1 MSEYSAGE
9 AKLRVA
15 PDASEFKAKLEADM
29 RKIRAEFTVNVTA
42 ATAQARADIER
53 FRDTQ
58 ERNNIRLGVDASLG
72 QAQADMRRFRTEQE
86 ANRLVVRVD
95 ADTRGARREIEDL
108 RRSVTH
114 GSLGSAFAWNAGA
127 AGLSLLPSAA
137 TGLVSLAGALQQV
150 AQSGLAVPG
159 IMGGVG
165 ASVGTLVLGLSG
177 VKDAYTA
184 AADAAGKFG
193 ADGAQQ
199 SQQATAAAN
208 ALRNAVYDE
217 ARAQRD
223 VAQARKDARQQLQD
237 LNLELRGGRI
247 SEAQAVLSAQR
258 ARRDL
263 QSGQYKDALDY
274 QEAQLRV
281 VEADQRVMETRARNA
296 ALQDKTNDAN
306 AKGVENSDLV
316 VDAQERLVRAHQSAQ
331 QAQAASIASTVA
343 ATAALDNLAPN
354 AAEFVKTLVGMRE
367 QFRGLRTDVQQALFA
382 GLSGEIKT
390 LVDNDLPNLDRG
402 LTNVAT
408 GINANFVQL
417 LRSLG
422 SEESQGLLD
431 RILGNTGEAQQRF
444 TAAID
449 PIVHS
454 LETLTGGSS
463 DALPRIADGIGKV
476 AERIDNL
483 ITTADQDG
491 SLAKLIDEGI
501 DGFTSMGNIV
511 LNATGTVTALT
522 KAVGGGGLLSSIEQN
537 SKRLSDFL
545 NSTKGQDQLRKFFAD
560 GRAELDKWA
569 PILRDLPGIIGG
581 VVSAAQEGSGVV
593 MGVLRPVSQIL
604 GEHPELVKNIALA
617 FLIWKTVPPLVGGV
631 TNSLGALSRGLTEVG
646 TGFSSTR
653 ERITRGMDAVDERF
667 AAAGSERGGARR
679 FSKVLAGISAAGGP
693 LSLLVTAGIP
703 LVAQFVTRLTQDMDN
718 AADHIKSVNEEAKSL
733 IGTLEAVTNLTGTA
747 TRKALADKFQNVEG
761 GPGKGLGGDVLSA
774 AKTLGIGGADQ
785 RDLITAALPGGDAQY
800 GQIMG
805 PLRDKVRPAVQNFI
819 KSQGLKPGEGKLQ
832 GIDENTII
840 DAWLGVPSALEKVTA
855 AKELGQ
861 DIVQLGTLQSQVEGL
876 GSTDPTYLAS
886 LLGQRLNFERSG
898 AGGAVSQAQ
907 ASQAAATPQP
917 RLKPEFASQFPGAV
931 VNSDGTTTTIVS
943 TIPPNAR
950 MGLGEQSQATQGVPP
965 NQDKWTYRLS
975 PEDAR
980 RLTYAKGGFTPSH
993 TGTGPTGGH
1002 IAEVHKKEFVV
1013 SERGT
1018 ATVPAP
1024 FLHALNA
1031 GIVDPTLLPK
1041 YDQGGFVDP
1050 NGNPIVAG
1058 PPPGAAPVAPIAPA
1072 PQGGGLLSAVGTAIN
1087 GIQGPVNNVT
1097 GALGNLGGGG
1107 GQSLQIPGLGFSI
1120 PTGGFTAPTL
1130 ESWMPWLP
1138 KPGQDMSTWNPFAG
1152 APDKIQPQNIA
1163 FKGASILFQGALGGL
1178 GLDNSI
1184 LSPNNP
1190 YNQAAQRAAGF
1201 YLDKFSSGGGQADAG
1216 VQQLIDS
1223 ANSGSLQL
1231 PSAAGLTV
1239 PGLAAGDGTF
1249 SPAAMRGI
1257 LYAQQH
1263 AVGQKYVY
1271 GGTGAPQYEGG
1282 PGGYDCSG
1290 IASAIYA
1297 ASKGLPQGK
1306 RYFTTESD
1314 FAALGFVPGY
1324 KSGELNIGV
1333 MRGGGGPNSHMALT
1347 LPNGVKVESGG
1358 AADATQYGGAAKGAT
1373 DFALQWHLPVSS
1385 DAKGSVPGLY
1395 DIGGWLQPGLQTVVN
1410 KTNAPEPVLNA
1421 QQWNTASKAIE
1432 MVSSA
1437 RPTPPQPP
1445 MSAAQGG
1452 ISSGGITGGGIQPF
1466 NPAQKPASSP
1476 PPSAAPAAP
1485 ASPSTLQPPES
1496 APEQAPSAQQGPTFA
1511 PGTVGAAPSSL
1522 NHNLPAID
1530 KAIDSTASTLANLAS
1545 TAISAAAAGG
1555 SMGMGG
1561 GAGGALASS
1570 MVAGGIQQAGKI
1582 AKNVANV
1589 GSSLLVGSV
1598 PGSNGTTDRAYG
1610 ELLRPVQNAP
1620 ITAPVYSPTYNVS
1633 GNYELRSAMDQL
1645 ELKEK
1650 VDAQSRLANKP

>member
-1 MSEYSAGE
+1 MTEYSAGE
-9 AKLRVA
+9 AKLRVV
-15 PDASEFKAKLEADM
+15 PDASEFKGKLEADM
-29 RKIRAEFTVNVTA
+29 RKIRAEFTVNVNA

-58 ERNNIRLGVDASLG
+58 ERNNIRVGVDASLG

-114 GSLGSAFAWNAGA
+114 GSLGSAFAWNVGA

-150 AQSGLAVPG
+150 AQSGIAVPG
-159 IMGGVG
+159 ILGGVG

-177 VKDAYTA
+177 VKDAYGA

-199 SQQATAAAN
+199 SAQAAAAAN

-263 QSGQYKDALDY
+263 QSGQYRDALDY

-296 ALQDKTNDAN
+296 ELQDKANDAN

-316 VDAQERLVRAHQSAQ
+316 VDAQERLVRAHQSTQ

-343 ATAALDNLAPN
+343 SAAALDNLAPN
-354 AAEFVKTLVGMRE
+354 AAQFVKTLVGMRE

-382 GLSGEIKT
+382 GLSDEIKT
-390 LVDNDLPNLDRG
+390 LVDNDLPVLDRG

-417 LRSLG
+417 FRSLG
-422 SEESQGLLD
+422 STQSQGLLD
-431 RILGNTGEAQQRF
+431 RILGNSAEAQKRF

-454 LETLTGGSS
+454 IQTLTGGSS

-476 AERIDNL
+476 ADRFDHF
-483 ITTADQDG
+483 ITEADKDG
-491 SLAKLIDEGI
+491 RLAKWIDEGI
-501 DGFTSMGNIV
+501 DGFTSMGNTL
-511 LNATGTVTALT
+511 LNIGGIFTALT
-522 KAVGGGGLLSSIEQN
+522 KAAGGNGLLGTLEQN

-560 GRAELDKWA
+560 ARAELDKWA

-604 GEHPELVKNIALA
+604 GEHPQLVKDIALA

-646 TGFSSTR
+646 TGFSGTR
-653 ERITRGMDAVDERF
+653 DRITRGMDAVDERF
-667 AAAGSERGGARR
+667 TAAGSERGGVRR
-679 FSKVLAGISAAGGP
+679 FSKALAGISAVGGP

-703 LVAQFVTRLTQDMDN
+703 LVAEFVAKFTRGMDDAKN
-718 AADHIKSVNEEAKSL
+718 RAAELDRTTKGL
-733 IGTLEAVTNLTGTA
+733 IGTLETVTNLTGLQ
-747 TRKALADKFQNVEG
+747 TRTEVAKNLQQGNTGEGNGIPGDSLA
-761 GPGKGLGGDVLSA
+761 A
-774 AKTLGIGGADQ
+774 ARALGIGGSSGQ
-785 RDLITAALPGGDAQY
+785 DLVTATLPGGGAQY
-800 GQIMG
+800 DQIMG
-805 PLRDKVRPAVQNFI
+805 PLREKVRPAVQDFI
-819 KSQGLKPGEGKLQ
+819 KNQGLDLGRL
-832 GIDENTII
+832 GIDESTLI
-840 DAWLGVPSALEKVTA
+840 DAFLGVPSAVEKIQSV
-855 AKELGQ
+855 KDLGGTHSPF
-861 DIVQLGTLQSQVEGL
+861 DLGTLQSQVQARDDDSTKAAIVGQNL
-876 GSTDPTYLAS
+876 NKQATGST
-886 LLGQRLNFERSG
+886 
-898 AGGAVSQAQ
+898 GAVSQAQ
-907 ASQAAATPQP
+907 QTQAAAVPQP
-917 RLKPEFASQFPGAV
+917 RLKAEFAKQFPGAV

-943 TIPPNAR
+943 TIPPNAG
-950 MGLGEQSQATQGVPP
+950 MGLSEQSQATQGVPP

-980 RLTYAKGGFTPSH
+980 RLTYAKGGFTPGH

-1002 IAEVHKKEFVV
+1002 VAEVHKKEFVV

-1018 ATVPAP
+1018 AAVPAP
-1024 FLHALNA
+1024 FLHALNT
-1031 GIVDPTLLPK
+1031 GIVDSSLLLPK
-1041 YDQGGFVDP
+1041 YDQGGFVGPD
-1050 NGNPIVAG
+1050 GNPIVAG
-1058 PPPGAAPVAPIAPA
+1058 PLPGAAPVAPIAPA
-1072 PQGGGLLSAVGTAIN
+1072 PRGGGLLSAVGKAVD
-1087 GIQGPVNNVT
+1087 GIQGPVNNLT
-1097 GALGNLGGGG
+1097 GALGSLGGGKG
-1107 GQSLQIPGLGFSI
+1107 GQSIQIPGLGLSI
-1120 PTGGFTAPTL
+1120 ATGGNFTMSTL

-1163 FKGASILFQGALGGL
+1163 FRGASTLIQGALSGL
-1178 GLDNSI
+1178 GLDGSI
-1184 LSPNNP
+1184 LSQNNP
-1190 YNQAAQRAAGF
+1190 YNQAAQRTAQF
-1201 YLDKFSSGGGQADAG
+1201 YLDKLGGGGGQADAG
-1216 VQQLIDS
+1216 VQAVIDS
-1223 ANSGSLQL
+1223 ANAGALQL
-1231 PSAAGLTV
+1231 PSAT
-1239 PGLAAGDGTF
+1239 GLAIPGADGTL
-1249 SPAAMRGI
+1249 SPAALRGI
-1257 LYAQQH
+1257 QYAQQH

-1271 GGTGAPQYEGG
+1271 GGVGAAQYEGG

-1297 ASKGLPQGK
+1297 ATKGLPQGQ

-1314 FAALGFVPGY
+1314 FAALGFIPGY

-1395 DIGGWLQPGLQTVVN
+1395 DIGGWLQPGLQMVMN
-1410 KTNAPEPVLNA
+1410 KTSAPEPVLNA
-1421 QQWNTASKAIE
+1421 SQWNTASKAIE

-1445 MSAAQGG
+1445 MSGAQGG
-1452 ISSGGITGGGIQPF
+1452 ISTGGAGIQPY
-1466 NPAQKPASSP
+1466 NPTQKPASSP

-1485 ASPSTLQPPES
+1485 ASPSTLQPQES
-1496 APEQAPSAQQGPTFA
+1496 APELAPTQQQGPTFA

-1598 PGSNGTTDRAYG
+1598 PGSNGTADRAYG

>member
-1 MSEYSAGE
+1 MTEYSAGE

-29 RKIRAEFTVNVTA
+29 RKIRAEFTVNVNA

-58 ERNNIRLGVDASLG
+58 ERGAISVGVDASLG
-72 QAQADMRRFRTEQE
+72 QAQADMRRFRAEQE
-86 ANRLVVRVD
+86 ANRVTVRVD
-95 ADTRGARREIEDL
+95 ADTRGARREIEEL

-137 TGLVSLAGALQQV
+137 AGLVSVAGALQQV
-150 AQSGLAVPG
+150 AQAGIAVPG
-159 IMGGVG
+159 IMGGVA
-165 ASVGTLVLGLSG
+165 ASVGALVIGLSG
-177 VKDAYTA
+177 VKDAYGA

-199 SQQATAAAN
+199 SQQAAAAAN

-247 SEAQAVLSAQR
+247 SEAQAVLAAQR

-281 VEADQRVMETRARNA
+281 VEADQRVMETRARNSE
-296 ALQDKTNDAN
+296 LQDKANDVN

-316 VDAQERLVRAHQSAQ
+316 VDAQERLVRAHQGTQ

-343 ATAALDNLAPN
+343 AAAALNNLAPG

-382 GLSGEIKT
+382 GLSDEIKT
-390 LVDNDLPNLDRG
+390 LVENDLPILDRG

-408 GINANFVQL
+408 GINQNFVQL
-417 LRSLG
+417 FRSLG
-422 SEESQGLLD
+422 STQSQGLLD
-431 RILGNTGEAQQRF
+431 RILGNSAEAQKRF

-454 LETLTGGSS
+454 IGTLTGGSS

-476 AERIDNL
+476 ADRFDNF
-483 ITTADQDG
+483 ITEADKDG
-491 SLAKLIDEGI
+491 RLAKWIDEGI
-501 DGFTSMGNIV
+501 DGFTSMGNTL
-511 LNATGTVTALT
+511 LNVGGIFTALT
-522 KAVGGGGLLSSIEQN
+522 KAAGGGGLLGTLEQN

-560 GRAELDKWA
+560 ARAELDKWA
-569 PILRDLPGIIGG
+569 PILRDLPGMIGG

-646 TGFSSTR
+646 TGFSGTR
-653 ERITRGMDAVDERF
+653 DNITRGMDAVDKKF
-667 AAAGSERGGARR
+667 DAAGSERGGARR
-679 FSKVLAGISAAGGP
+679 FSKALAGISAVGGP

-703 LVAQFVTRLTQDMDN
+703 LVAEFVAKFTRGMDD
-718 AADHIKSVNEEAKSL
+718 AKKRTEELDRTTKGLLGS
-733 IGTLEAVTNLTGTA
+733 LEAVTNLTGLQ
-747 TRKALADKFQNVEG
+747 TRAEVAKNLQQGNTGDGSGIPGDALA
-761 GPGKGLGGDVLSA
+761 A
-774 AKTLGIGGADQ
+774 ARALGIGGQDQ
-785 RDLITAALPGGDAQY
+785 RDLITGTLPGGDAQY
-800 GQIMG
+800 DQLMG
-805 PLRDKVRPAVQNFI
+805 PLRDKVRPAVDDFI
-819 KSQGLKPGEGKLQ
+819 KNQGLDLGRL
-832 GIDENTII
+832 GIDETTLV
-840 DAWLGVPSALEKVTA
+840 DAFLGVPSAVEKVQA
-855 AKELGQ
+855 VKDLGGTHSPI
-861 DIVQLGTLQSQVEGL
+861 DLGTLQSQVQERNDD
-876 GSTDPTYLAS
+876 STRSAIV
-886 LLGQRLNFERSG
+886 GQNLNKQRFGTDS
-898 AGGAVSQAQ
+898 AVAEAQ
-907 ASQAAATPQP
+907 RRQAATTPQP
-917 RLKPEFASQFPGAV
+917 HLKPEFASQFPGAV

-943 TIPPNAR
+943 TIPPNPG

-980 RLTYAKGGFTPSH
+980 RLTYEKGGFTPGH

-1018 ATVPAP
+1018 AVVPAP
-1024 FLHALNA
+1024 FLHALNT
-1031 GIVDPTLLPK
+1031 GIVDPGLLPK
-1041 YDQGGFVDP
+1041 YKVGGYVGDD
-1050 NGNPIVAG
+1050 GNPVVEG
-1058 PPPGAAPVAPIAPA
+1058 PPPGPAPVAPIAPS
-1072 PQGGGLLSAVGTAIN
+1072 PGGGGLMSAVGAAVDGIGGPIN
-1087 GIQGPVNNVT
+1087 NIT
-1097 GALGNLGGGG
+1097 GALGSLGGGKG
-1107 GQSLQIPGLGFSI
+1107 SQSLQIPGLNFSI
-1120 PTGGFTAPTL
+1120 PTGGFTTPTL

-1138 KPGQDMSTWNPFAG
+1138 KPGQDMSTYNPFAG

-1190 YNQAAQRAAGF
+1190 YNQAAQKAAGF
-1201 YLDKFSSGGGQADAG
+1201 YLDKLGGGSSGQADAG
-1216 VQQLIDS
+1216 VQQVIDS
-1223 ANSGSLQL
+1223 AEAGSLQL
-1231 PSAAGLTV
+1231 PSATGLSL
-1239 PGLAAGDGTF
+1239 PGGDGTF
-1249 SPAAMRGI
+1249 SPAALRAI
-1257 LYAQQH
+1257 QYAQQH

-1290 IASAIYA
+1290 IASAVYA
-1297 ASKGLPQGK
+1297 ASKGLPQGQ
-1306 RYFTTESD
+1306 RYFSTETD
-1314 FAALGFVPGY
+1314 FAALGFLPGY
-1324 KSGELNIGV
+1324 KAGELNIGV

-1347 LPNGVKVESGG
+1347 LPNGIKVESGG
-1358 AADATQYGGAAKGAT
+1358 AADATQYGGQAKGAK
-1373 DFALQWHLPVSS
+1373 DFGLQWYLPVSS
-1385 DAKGSVPGLY
+1385 DTKGSVPGLY

-1432 MVSSA
+1432 MVSSS

-1445 MSAAQGG
+1445 MSGAQGG
-1452 ISSGGITGGGIQPF
+1452 ISSGGGGGIQPY
-1466 NPAQKPASSP
+1466 NPAQQPASSP
-1476 PPSAAPAAP
+1476 PPSAAPASP

-1496 APEQAPSAQQGPTFA
+1496 APEQAPSQQQGPTFA

-1610 ELLRPVQNAP
+1610 ELLRPAQNAP
-1620 ITAPVYSPTYNVS
+1620 ITAPTYAPSYHVS
-1633 GNYELRSAMDQL
+1633 GNYELRSALDQL

-1650 VDAQSRLANKP
+1650 VNAQAQLANKP

>member
-1 MSEYSAGE
+1 VTEYSAGE
-9 AKLRVA
+9 AKLRVV
-15 PDASEFKAKLEADM
+15 PDASEFKGKLEADM
-29 RKIRAEFTVNVTA
+29 RKIRAEFTVNVNA

-58 ERNNIRLGVDASLG
+58 ERNNIRVGVDASLG

-114 GSLGSAFAWNAGA
+114 GSLGSAFAWNVGA

-150 AQSGLAVPG
+150 AQSGIAVPG
-159 IMGGVG
+159 ILGGVG

-177 VKDAYTA
+177 VKDAYSA

-199 SQQATAAAN
+199 SAQAAAAAN

-263 QSGQYKDALDY
+263 QSGQYRDALDY

-296 ALQDKTNDAN
+296 ELQDKANDAN

-316 VDAQERLVRAHQSAQ
+316 VDAQERLVRAHQGTQ

-343 ATAALDNLAPN
+343 AAAALDNLAPG
-354 AAEFVKTLVGMRE
+354 AAQFVKTLVGMRE

-382 GLSGEIKT
+382 GLSDEIKT
-390 LVDNDLPNLDRG
+390 LVDNDLPVLDRG

-417 LRSLG
+417 FRSLG
-422 SEESQGLLD
+422 STQSQGLLD
-431 RILGNTGEAQQRF
+431 RILGNSAEAQKRF

-454 LETLTGGSS
+454 IETLTGGSS

-476 AERIDNL
+476 ADRFDHF
-483 ITTADQDG
+483 ITEADKDG
-491 SLAKLIDEGI
+491 RLAKWIDEGT
-501 DGFTSMGNIV
+501 DGFTSMGNTL
-511 LNATGTVTALT
+511 LNIGGIFTALT
-522 KAVGGGGLLSSIEQN
+522 KAAGGGGLLGILEQN

-560 GRAELDKWA
+560 ARAELDKWA

-604 GEHPELVKNIALA
+604 GEHPQLVKDIALA

-653 ERITRGMDAVDERF
+653 DRITRGMDAVDERF
-667 AAAGSERGGARR
+667 TAAGSERGGVRR
-679 FSKVLAGISAAGGP
+679 FSRVLAGISAAGGP

-718 AADHIKSVNEEAKSL
+718 AAEHIKSVNEEAKSL

-747 TRKALADKFQNVEG
+747 TRKALADKLQNVEG
-761 GPGKGLGGDVLSA
+761 GPGKGLGGDALNA
-774 AKTLGIGGADQ
+774 AKLLGLGGTDQ
-785 RDLITAALPGGDAQY
+785 RDVITAALPGGGAQY
-800 GQIMG
+800 DQIMG
-805 PLRDKVRPAVQNFI
+805 PIRDKVRPAVQDFI

-840 DAWLGVPSALEKVTA
+840 DAWLGVPGALEKVTN

-861 DIVQLGTLQSQVEGL
+861 NIVQLGTLQSQVEAL
-876 GSTDPTYLAS
+876 GSGDPAFLAS

-907 ASQAAATPQP
+907 AAQAAATPQP
-917 RLKPEFASQFPGAV
+917 RLKPEFAQQFPGAV
-931 VNSDGTTTTIVS
+931 VNSDGTATTIVS
-943 TIPPNAR
+943 TIGPNAG
-950 MGLGEQSQATQGVPP
+950 MGLSEQSQATQGVPP

-980 RLTYAKGGFTPSH
+980 RLTYAKGGFTPGH

-1002 IAEVHKKEFVV
+1002 VAEVHKKEFVV

-1018 ATVPAP
+1018 AAVPAP
-1024 FLHALNA
+1024 FLHALNT
-1031 GIVDPTLLPK
+1031 GIVDSSLLLPK
-1041 YDQGGFVDP
+1041 YDQGGFVGPD
-1050 NGNPIVAG
+1050 GNPIVAG
-1058 PPPGAAPVAPIAPA
+1058 PLPGAAPVAPIAPA
-1072 PQGGGLLSAVGTAIN
+1072 PQGGGLLSAVGKAVD
-1087 GIQGPVNNVT
+1087 GIQGPVNNLT
-1097 GALGNLGGGG
+1097 GALGSLGGGKG
-1107 GQSLQIPGLGFSI
+1107 DQSIQIPGLGLSI
-1120 PTGGFTAPTL
+1120 PTGGNFTMPTL

-1163 FKGASILFQGALGGL
+1163 FRGASTLIQGALSGL
-1178 GLDNSI
+1178 GLDGSI
-1184 LSPNNP
+1184 LSQNNP
-1190 YNQAAQRAAGF
+1190 YNQAAQRTAQF
-1201 YLDKFSSGGGQADAG
+1201 YLDKLGGGGGQADAG
-1216 VQQLIDS
+1216 VQAVIDS
-1223 ANSGSLQL
+1223 ANAGALQL
-1231 PSAAGLTV
+1231 PSAT
-1239 PGLAAGDGTF
+1239 GLAIPGADGTL
-1249 SPAAMRGI
+1249 SPAALRGI
-1257 LYAQQH
+1257 QYAQQH

-1271 GGTGAPQYEGG
+1271 GGVGAAQYEGG

-1297 ASKGLPQGK
+1297 ATKGLPQGQ

-1314 FAALGFVPGY
+1314 FAALGFIPGY

-1395 DIGGWLQPGLQTVVN
+1395 DIGGWLQPGLQMVMN
-1410 KTNAPEPVLNA
+1410 KTSAPEPVLNA

-1445 MSAAQGG
+1445 MSGAQGG
-1452 ISSGGITGGGIQPF
+1452 ISTGGAGIQPY
-1466 NPAQKPASSP
+1466 NPTQKPASSP

-1485 ASPSTLQPPES
+1485 ASPSTLQPQES
-1496 APEQAPSAQQGPTFA
+1496 APEQAPTQQQGPTFA

-1598 PGSNGTTDRAYG
+1598 PGSNGTADRAYG

>member
-1 MSEYSAGE
+1 MTEYSAGE
-9 AKLRVA
+9 AKLRVV
-15 PDASEFKAKLEADM
+15 PDASEFKGKLEADM
-29 RKIRAEFTVNVTA
+29 RKIRAEFTVNVNA

-58 ERNNIRLGVDASLG
+58 ERNNIRIGVDASLG

-95 ADTRGARREIEDL
+95 ADTRGARREIEEL

-114 GSLGSAFAWNAGA
+114 GSLGSAFAWNVGA

-150 AQSGLAVPG
+150 AQSGVAVPG
-159 IMGGVG
+159 ILGGVG

-177 VKDAYTA
+177 VKDAYSA

-199 SQQATAAAN
+199 SAQAAAAAN

-263 QSGQYKDALDY
+263 QSGQYRDALDY

-296 ALQDKTNDAN
+296 ELQDKANDAN

-316 VDAQERLVRAHQSAQ
+316 VDAQERLVRAHQGTQ

-343 ATAALDNLAPN
+343 AAAALDNLAPN
-354 AAEFVKTLVGMRE
+354 AAGFVKTLVGMRE

-382 GLSGEIKT
+382 GLSDEIKT
-390 LVDNDLPNLDRG
+390 LVDNDLPVLDRG

-417 LRSLG
+417 FRSLG
-422 SEESQGLLD
+422 STQSQGLLD
-431 RILGNTGEAQQRF
+431 RILGNSAEAQKRF

-454 LETLTGGSS
+454 IQTLTGGSS

-476 AERIDNL
+476 ADRFDHF
-483 ITTADQDG
+483 ITEADKDG
-491 SLAKLIDEGI
+491 RLAKWIDEGI
-501 DGFTSMGNIV
+501 DGFTSMGNTL
-511 LNATGTVTALT
+511 LNIGGIFTALT
-522 KAVGGGGLLSSIEQN
+522 KAAGGGGLLGTLEQN
-537 SKRLSDFL
+537 TKRLSDFL

-560 GRAELDKWA
+560 ARAELDKWA

-604 GEHPELVKNIALA
+604 GEHPQLVKDIALA

-653 ERITRGMDAVDERF
+653 DRITRGMDAVDERF
-667 AAAGSERGGARR
+667 TAAGSERGGVRR
-679 FSKVLAGISAAGGP
+679 FSKALAGISAVGGP

-703 LVAQFVTRLTQDMDN
+703 LVAEFVAKFTRGMDDAKN
-718 AADHIKSVNEEAKSL
+718 RAAELDRTTKGL
-733 IGTLEAVTNLTGTA
+733 IGTLEAVTNLTGLQ
-747 TRKALADKFQNVEG
+747 TRTEVAKNLQQGNTGEGNGIPGDALA
-761 GPGKGLGGDVLSA
+761 A
-774 AKTLGIGGADQ
+774 ARALGIGGSSGQ
-785 RDLITAALPGGDAQY
+785 DLVTATLPGGGAQY
-800 GQIMG
+800 DQIMG
-805 PLRDKVRPAVQNFI
+805 PLREKVRPAVQDFI
-819 KSQGLKPGEGKLQ
+819 KNQGLDLGRL
-832 GIDENTII
+832 GIDESTLI
-840 DAWLGVPSALEKVTA
+840 DAFLGVPSAVEKIQSV
-855 AKELGQ
+855 KDLGGTHSPF
-861 DIVQLGTLQSQVEGL
+861 DLGTLQSQVQARDDDSTKAAIVGQNL
-876 GSTDPTYLAS
+876 NKQATGST
-886 LLGQRLNFERSG
+886 
-898 AGGAVSQAQ
+898 GAVSQAQ
-907 ASQAAATPQP
+907 QTQAAAVPQP
-917 RLKPEFASQFPGAV
+917 RLKAEFAQQFPGAV

-943 TIPPNAR
+943 TIGPNAG
-950 MGLGEQSQATQGVPP
+950 MGLSEQSQATQGVPP

-980 RLTYAKGGFTPSH
+980 RLTYAKGGFTPGH

-1002 IAEVHKKEFVV
+1002 VAEVHKKEFVV

-1018 ATVPAP
+1018 AAVPAP
-1024 FLHALNA
+1024 FLHALNT
-1031 GIVDPTLLPK
+1031 GIVDSSLLLPK
-1041 YDQGGFVDP
+1041 YDQGGFVGPD
-1050 NGNPIVAG
+1050 GNPIVAG
-1058 PPPGAAPVAPIAPA
+1058 PLPGAAPVAPIAPA
-1072 PQGGGLLSAVGTAIN
+1072 PQGGGLLSAVGKAVD

-1097 GALGNLGGGG
+1097 GALGSLGGGKG
-1107 GQSLQIPGLGFSI
+1107 GQSIQIPGLGLSI
-1120 PTGGFTAPTL
+1120 PTGGNFTMPTL

-1163 FKGASILFQGALGGL
+1163 FRGASTLIQGALSGL
-1178 GLDNSI
+1178 GLDGSI
-1184 LSPNNP
+1184 LSQNNP
-1190 YNQAAQRAAGF
+1190 YNQAAQRTAQF
-1201 YLDKFSSGGGQADAG
+1201 YLDKLGGGGGQADAG
-1216 VQQLIDS
+1216 VQAVIDS
-1223 ANSGSLQL
+1223 ANAGALQL
-1231 PSAAGLTV
+1231 PSAT
-1239 PGLAAGDGTF
+1239 GLAIPGADGTL
-1249 SPAAMRGI
+1249 SPPALRGI
-1257 LYAQQH
+1257 QYAQQH

-1271 GGTGAPQYEGG
+1271 GGVGAAQYEGG

-1297 ASKGLPQGK
+1297 ATKGLPQGQ

-1314 FAALGFVPGY
+1314 FAALGFIPGY

-1395 DIGGWLQPGLQTVVN
+1395 DIGGWLQPGLQMVMN
-1410 KTNAPEPVLNA
+1410 KTSAPEPVLNA
-1421 QQWNTASKAIE
+1421 SQWNTASKAIE

-1437 RPTPPQPP
+1437 RPTPPQPS
-1445 MSAAQGG
+1445 MSGAQGG
-1452 ISSGGITGGGIQPF
+1452 ISTGGAGIQPY
-1466 NPAQKPASSP
+1466 NPTQKPASSP

-1485 ASPSTLQPPES
+1485 ASPSTLQPQES
-1496 APEQAPSAQQGPTFA
+1496 APEQAPTQQQGPTFA

-1598 PGSNGTTDRAYG
+1598 PGSNGTADRAYG

>member
-1 MSEYSAGE
+1 MTEYSAGE

-15 PDASEFKAKLEADM
+15 PDASEFKAKLDADM
-29 RKIRAEFTVNVTA
+29 RKIRAEFTVNVNA

-58 ERNNIRLGVDASLG
+58 ERNGISVGVDAALG
-72 QAQADMRRFRTEQE
+72 QVQADMRRFRAEQE
-86 ANRLVVRVD
+86 ANHVTVRVD
-95 ADTRGARREIEDL
+95 ADTRGARREIEEL

-150 AQSGLAVPG
+150 AQSGIAVPG
-159 IMGGVG
+159 ILGGIG

-217 ARAQRD
+217 ARAQHD
-223 VAQARKDARQQLQD
+223 VAQARKDAREQLQD

-296 ALQDKTNDAN
+296 ELQDKTNDAN
-306 AKGVENSDLV
+306 TKGVESSDLV
-316 VDAQERLVRAHQSAQ
+316 VDAQERLVRAHQGTQ

-343 ATAALDNLAPN
+343 AAAALNNLAPN
-354 AAEFVKTLVGMRE
+354 AADFVKTLVGMRE

-382 GLSGEIKT
+382 GLSDEIKT
-390 LVDNDLPNLDRG
+390 LVENDLPILDRG

-408 GINANFVQL
+408 GINQNFTQV

-422 SEESQGLLD
+422 SEQSQGLLD
-431 RILGNTGEAQQRF
+431 RILGNTDEAQKRF

-454 LETLTGGSS
+454 IGTLTGGSS

-569 PILRDLPGIIGG
+569 PILRDLPGMIGG

-593 MGVLRPVSQIL
+593 LGVLRPVSQIL

-646 TGFSSTR
+646 TGFSGTR
-653 ERITRGMDAVDERF
+653 DNITRGMDAVDKKF
-667 AAAGSERGGARR
+667 DAAGSERGGARR
-679 FSKVLAGISAAGGP
+679 FSKALAGISAAGGP

-703 LVAQFVTRLTQDMDN
+703 LVAEFVAKFTRGMDD
-718 AADHIKSVNEEAKSL
+718 AKKRAEELDRTTKGL
-733 IGTLEAVTNLTGTA
+733 LGTLEAVTNLTGLQ
-747 TRKALADKFQNVEG
+747 TRAEVAKNLQQGNTGDGNGIPGDALA
-761 GPGKGLGGDVLSA
+761 A
-774 AKTLGIGGADQ
+774 ARALGIGGQDQ
-785 RDLITAALPGGDAQY
+785 RDLITGTLPGGDAQY
-800 GQIMG
+800 DQLMG
-805 PLRDKVRPAVQNFI
+805 PLRDKVRPAVEDFI
-819 KSQGLKPGEGKLQ
+819 KNQGLDLGRL
-832 GIDENTII
+832 GIDETTLV
-840 DAWLGVPSALEKVTA
+840 DAFLGVPSAVEKVQA
-855 AKELGQ
+855 VKDLGGAHSPI
-861 DIVQLGTLQSQVEGL
+861 DLGTLQSQVEGRNDD
-876 GSTDPTYLAS
+876 STRSAIV
-886 LLGQRLNFERSG
+886 GQNLNKQRFGTDS
-898 AGGAVSQAQ
+898 AVAEAQ
-907 ASQAAATPQP
+907 RRQAATTPQP
-917 RLKPEFASQFPGAV
+917 HLKPEFTSQFPGAV

-943 TIPPNAR
+943 TIPPNAG
-950 MGLGEQSQATQGVPP
+950 MGLSEQSQATQGVPP

-980 RLTYAKGGFTPSH
+980 RLTFEKGGFTPGH

-1002 IAEVHKKEFVV
+1002 VAEVHKKEFVV

-1018 ATVPAP
+1018 AVVPAP
-1024 FLHALNA
+1024 FLHALNT
-1031 GIVDPTLLPK
+1031 GIVDSSLLLPK
-1041 YDQGGFVDP
+1041 YDQGGFVGPD
-1050 NGNPIVAG
+1050 GNPIVQG
-1058 PPPGAAPVAPIAPA
+1058 PLPGAAPVAPIAPA
-1072 PQGGGLLSAVGTAIN
+1072 PQGGGLLSAVGKAVD

-1097 GALGNLGGGG
+1097 GALGNLGGG
-1107 GQSLQIPGLGFSI
+1107 QSIQIPGLGLSI

-1163 FKGASILFQGALGGL
+1163 FRGASTLIGGALSGL

-1184 LSPNNP
+1184 LSQNNP
-1190 YNQAAQRAAGF
+1190 YNQAAQKSAQF
-1201 YLDKFSSGGGQADAG
+1201 YLDKFSGGGGQADAG
-1216 VQQLIDS
+1216 VAAVIEAAS
-1223 ANSGSLQL
+1223 SGAPQL
-1231 PSAAGLTV
+1231 PWATALSTSG
-1239 PGLAAGDGTF
+1239 GDGTL
-1249 SPAAMRGI
+1249 SPAALRGI
-1257 LYAQQH
+1257 EYAQQH
-1263 AVGQKYVY
+1263 AVGQKY
-1271 GGTGAPQYEGG
+1271 QYAGVGDEAHKY
-1282 PGGYDCSG
+1282 GYDCSG
-1290 IASAIYA
+1290 IASAVYA
-1297 ASKGLPQGK
+1297 ATKGLPQGK
-1306 RYFTTESD
+1306 RYFDTEAD
-1314 FAALGFVPGY
+1314 FVALGFVPGY
-1324 KSGELNIGV
+1324 RAGDLNIGV

-1347 LPNGVKVESGG
+1347 LPNGVDVESGG
-1358 AADATQYGGAAKGAT
+1358 SHNTTAYGGPARGAGT
-1373 DFALQWHLPVSS
+1373 FPLQWHLPVS
-1385 DAKGSVPGLY
+1385 AKSEGSVPGLY
-1395 DIGGWLQPGLQTVVN
+1395 DIGGWLQPGLSMVMN
-1410 KTNAPEPVLNA
+1410 KTAAPEPVLNA
-1421 QQWNTASKAIE
+1421 QQWSTASKAID
-1432 MVSSA
+1432 MVSSS

-1445 MSAAQGG
+1445 MSGAQ
-1452 ISSGGITGGGIQPF
+1452 GGITGGGIQPY
-1466 NPAQKPASSP
+1466 NPTQKPASSP
-1476 PPSAAPAAP
+1476 PPSAAPASP
-1485 ASPSTLQPPES
+1485 ASPSTLQPTES
-1496 APEQAPSAQQGPTFA
+1496 APEQAPSQQQGPTFA

-1610 ELLRPVQNAP
+1610 ELLRPAQNAP
-1620 ITAPVYSPTYNVS
+1620 ITAPTYAPSYHVS
-1633 GNYELRSAMDQL
+1633 GNYELRSALDQL

-1650 VDAQSRLANKP
+1650 VNAQARLANKP

>member
-1 MSEYSAGE
+1 MTEYSAGE

-29 RKIRAEFTVNVTA
+29 RKIRAEFTVNVNA

-53 FRDTQ
+53 FRDAQ
-58 ERNNIRLGVDASLG
+58 ERGAISVGVDAALG
-72 QAQADMRRFRTEQE
+72 QAQADMRRFRAEQE
-86 ANRLVVRVD
+86 ANHVTVRVD
-95 ADTRGARREIEDL
+95 ADTRSARREIEEL
-108 RRSVTH
+108 RRSATH

-150 AQSGLAVPG
+150 AQSGIAVPG
-159 IMGGVG
+159 ILGGIG

-193 ADGAQQ
+193 ADGAQL

-247 SEAQAVLSAQR
+247 SEAQAVLAAHR

-281 VEADQRVMETRARNA
+281 VAADQRVMETRARNA
-296 ALQDKTNDAN
+296 ELQDKTNDAN
-306 AKGVENSDLV
+306 TKGVENSDLV
-316 VDAQERLVRAHQSAQ
+316 VDAQERLVRAHQGTQ

-343 ATAALDNLAPN
+343 AAAALNNLAPN

-382 GLSGEIKT
+382 GLSDEIKT
-390 LVDNDLPNLDRG
+390 LVENDLPILDRG

-408 GINANFVQL
+408 GINQNFAQL

-422 SEESQGLLD
+422 SEQSQGLLD
-431 RILGNTGEAQQRF
+431 RILGNTGEAQKRF

-454 LETLTGGSS
+454 IGTLTGGSS

-476 AERIDNL
+476 AERFDHF
-483 ITTADQDG
+483 ITEADKDG
-491 SLAKLIDEGI
+491 RLAKWIDEGI
-501 DGFTSMGNIV
+501 DGFTSMGNTV
-511 LNATGTVTALT
+511 LNVGGIFTALT
-522 KAVGGGGLLSSIEQN
+522 KAAGGGGLLGTLEQN
-537 SKRLSDFL
+537 SKKLADFL

-560 GRAELDKWA
+560 ARAELDKWA
-569 PILRDLPGIIGG
+569 PILRDLPGMISG
-581 VVSAAQEGSGVV
+581 VVSGAQEGAGVV
-593 MGVLRPVSQIL
+593 LGVLRPITAIL
-604 GEHPELVKNIALA
+604 GEHPQLVKDIALA

-631 TNSLGALSRGLTEVG
+631 TNSLGALSRGITEVG
-646 TGFSSTR
+646 TGFSGTR
-653 ERITRGMDAVDERF
+653 DRITRGMDAVDERF
-667 AAAGSERGGARR
+667 TAAGSERGGVRR
-679 FSKVLAGISAAGGP
+679 FSRALAGISAAGGP

-703 LVAQFVTRLTQDMDN
+703 LVAQFVTRITQDMDN
-718 AADHIKSVNEEAKSL
+718 AADHIKAVNEEAKSL
-733 IGTLEAVTNLTGTA
+733 IGTLETVTNLTGTA
-747 TRKALADKFQNVEG
+747 TRKALADKLQSAQG
-761 GPGKGLGGDVLSA
+761 GPGKGLGGDALNA
-774 AKTLGIGGADQ
+774 AKLLGIGGPDQ
-785 RDLITAALPGGDAQY
+785 RDVITAALPGGNTQY
-800 GQIMG
+800 DQVMG
-805 PLRDKVRPAVQNFI
+805 PIRDKVRPAVQDFI
-819 KSQGLKPGEGKLQ
+819 KSQGLTLGQGKLQ
-832 GIDENTII
+832 GIDENTIV
-840 DAWLGVPSALEKVTA
+840 DAWLGVPEALEKVTN

-861 DIVQLGTLQSQVEGL
+861 NIIQLGTLQSQVENL
-876 GSTDPTYLAS
+876 GQADPTFLAS

-898 AGGAVSQAQ
+898 TGGAVSKAQ
-907 ASQAAATPQP
+907 SAQAAATPQP
-917 RLKPEFASQFPGAV
+917 RLKPEFTSQFPGAV

-943 TIPPNAR
+943 TIPPNAG

-980 RLTYAKGGFTPSH
+980 RLTFEKGGFTPGH

-1002 IAEVHKKEFVV
+1002 VAEVHKKEFVV

-1018 ATVPAP
+1018 ANVPAP

-1041 YDQGGFVDP
+1041 YDQGGYVDP
-1050 NGNPIVAG
+1050 EGNPIVQG

-1072 PQGGGLLSAVGTAIN
+1072 PTGGGLLSAVGTAVN
-1087 GIQGPVNNVT
+1087 GISGPINNIT
-1097 GALGNLGGGG
+1097 GALGNLGGGKG
-1107 GQSLQIPGLGFSI
+1107 AQSVQIPGLGLSI

-1138 KPGQDMSTWNPFAG
+1138 KPGQDMSTYNPFAG

-1163 FKGASILFQGALGGL
+1163 FRGASTLIGGALSGL

-1184 LSPNNP
+1184 LSQNNP
-1190 YNQAAQRAAGF
+1190 YNQAAQKSAQF
-1201 YLDKFSSGGGQADAG
+1201 YLDKFSGGGGQADAG
-1216 VQQLIDS
+1216 VAAVIEA
-1223 ANSGSLQL
+1223 ANSGAAQL
-1231 PSAAGLTV
+1231 PSATGLPV
-1239 PGLAAGDGTF
+1239 PGADGTF
-1249 SPAAMRGI
+1249 SPAALRAI
-1257 LYAQQH
+1257 QYAQQH

-1271 GGTGAPQYEGG
+1271 GGTGAQQYEGG

-1290 IASAIYA
+1290 IASAVYA
-1297 ASKGLPQGK
+1297 ASKGLPQGQ

-1347 LPNGVKVESGG
+1347 LPNGIKVESGG

-1385 DAKGSVPGLY
+1385 DTKGSVPGLY

-1410 KTNAPEPVLNA
+1410 KTSAPEPVLNA
-1421 QQWNTASKAIE
+1421 QQWSTASKAID

-1445 MSAAQGG
+1445 MSGAQGG
-1452 ISSGGITGGGIQPF
+1452 ISSGGIQPY
-1466 NPAQKPASSP
+1466 NPTQKPASSP
-1476 PPSAAPAAP
+1476 PPSAAPTSP

-1496 APEQAPSAQQGPTFA
+1496 APEQAPSQQQGPTFA

-1610 ELLRPVQNAP
+1610 ELLRPAQNAP
-1620 ITAPVYSPTYNVS
+1620 ITAPTYAPSYHVS
-1633 GNYELRSAMDQL
+1633 GNYELRSALDQL

-1650 VDAQSRLANKP
+1650 VNAQAQLANKP